1 MSNLKYKVGDRFK
14 DLDEEIIEFEIKA
27 VDPTHLKPYYIEFYK
42 GLDVDAKKERFK
54 EVFIDKY
61 YTKIK
66 DPLDVVWD
74 DGQSKM
80 NIEENKHHL
89 LWQGM
94 QSIDVM
100 KSALTRTEYIGFL
113 KGQILKYQLRLG
125 KKDDVSKEL
134 KKIQDYT
141 NELNKMLD
149 EEKNN

>member
-1 MSNLKYKVGDRFK
+1 MSKLKYKVGDRFK

-61 YTKIK
+61 YTKIEET
-66 DPLDVVWD
+66 
-74 DGQSKM
+74 KM

-89 LWQGM
+89 LWGDT
-94 QSIDVM
+94 QSIELIEDFLS
-100 KSALTRTEYIGFL
+100 KEEYIGFL
-113 KGQILKYQLRLG
+113 KGNILKYQLRIG
-125 KKDDVSKEL
+125 KKDDVAKEL

-141 NELNKMLD
+141 NELNKIL
-149 EEKNN
+149 